1 MVALHIHGLH
11 FSRAEGGYVPHEV
24 FKKERVLLQVESCQ
38 ETGIHYNVGSFFFI
52 CKYFNQVFLS
62 IRWLTL
68 LELLNFPE
76 EQVIEIL
83 NCDLVIADTHQLLFA
98 SLHSLQELFI
108 QFILYRL
115 TRCSS

>member
-1 MVALHIHGLH
+1 MVTLHIHRLH
-11 FSRAEGGYVPHEV
+11 FSRAERGNITHEV
-24 FKKERVLLQVESCQ
+24 LKQEGVLFQVESCQ
-38 ETGIHYNVGSFFFI
+38 EAGIHYNVGSFFFI

-62 IRWLTL
+62 IRWFTL
-68 LELLNFPE
+68 LEHLNFPE

-83 NCDLVIADTHQLLFA
+83 NRDLVIADTHQLLFA

>member
-1 MVALHIHGLH
+1 MVTLHIHGLH

-24 FKKERVLLQVESCQ
+24 FKQERVLLQVEGCQ
-38 ETGIHYNVGSFFFI
+38 EAGIHYNVGSFFFI